1 MPARLQEQ
9 LQELRNQLTQ
19 QPPLNDAE
27 REELSTLLLEIDQ
40 QLALGAGNTADASL
54 TDGVN
59 LAVERFEVEHPTVA
73 ATLRSIVQS
82 LGNMG
87 I

>member
-27 REELSTLLLEIDQ
+27 REELSALLLEIDQ